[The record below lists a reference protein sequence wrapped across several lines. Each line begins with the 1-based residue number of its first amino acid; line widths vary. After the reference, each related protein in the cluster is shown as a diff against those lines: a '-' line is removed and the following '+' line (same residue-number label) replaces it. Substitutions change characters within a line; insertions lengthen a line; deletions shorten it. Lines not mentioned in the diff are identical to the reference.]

1 VDLVADAVDVRRHL
15 RVPVAATLTEVDA
28 CLDEFLNERSHVMD
42 SSDTD
47 AAGVARPPIQGR
59 LWLAANRPDE
69 NRAATGARA

>member
-1 VDLVADAVDVRRHL
+1 
-15 RVPVAATLTEVDA
+15 
-28 CLDEFLNERSHVMD
+28 VMD